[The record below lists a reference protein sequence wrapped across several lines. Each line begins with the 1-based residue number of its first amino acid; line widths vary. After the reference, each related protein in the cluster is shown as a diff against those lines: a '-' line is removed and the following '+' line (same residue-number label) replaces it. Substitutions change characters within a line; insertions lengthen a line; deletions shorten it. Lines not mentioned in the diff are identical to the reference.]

1 MKPYVQNLRRLE
13 FMITLACTGRCRH
26 CSEGDHTNTGDSIDS
41 DAAVETVRR
50 VAGNYNIESL
60 MTFGGEPL
68 LYPDTV
74 YKIHAAARDMGIP
87 KRQLITNG
95 FFSRDGG
102 KIREVAGRLVDN
114 GVNDICLSV
123 DAFHQETIPL
133 EPVLTF
139 AREALEKINCLASKR
154 SDDAALRTLIRLR
167 VNPAWLVSVESENPY
182 NDKTREIL
190 KEFQAIGVES
200 SDGNIVFPSGNA
212 LKYFGEYFDLSV
224 PHVSPYAEDPKD
236 IRAICVDPNGDVL
249 DGNIYQTD
257 ILDLLANY
265 EPAEE

>member
-1 MKPYVQNLRRLE
+1 MNPYVQNLNRLE

-26 CSEGDHTNTGDSIDS
+26 CSEGDHTNSGGFIDS
-41 DAAVETVRR
+41 DAAVEMVRKA
-50 VAGNYNIESL
+50 AGNYNIESL

-68 LYPDTV
+68 LYPDAV

-102 KIREVAGRLVDN
+102 KIREVAGKLLDS

-133 EPVLTF
+133 EPVMTF
-139 AREALEKINCLASKR
+139 AREVLEKKNGLASKR
-154 SDDAALRTLIRLR
+154 SDADALGTWIRLR
-167 VNPAWLVSVESENPY
+167 AHPAWLVSVGAENPY

-190 KEFQAIGVES
+190 KEFQAIGVET
-200 SDGNIVFPSGNA
+200 SDGNIIFPSGNA

-224 PHVSPYAEDPKD
+224 PQISPYAEDPKD

-249 DGNIYQTD
+249 GGNIYQTD

-265 EPAEE
+265 EPSEG